1 MNQAERRL
9 FLIKYL
15 LAESPRY
22 SGTTIPADAEGQKI
36 LLRSLMNVREAAPA
50 SNEFYRIQDEYLQES
65 IRDRGIT
72 DVADIESVGRRF
84 SAGAPELFGDSLFL
98 WRGDITTLRVDA
110 IVNAANSGM
119 TGCWQPC
126 HSCIDKAAPTSI
138 TQVYNKRMAKT
149 LLFLTDKAKEL
160 KEAYDSV
167 SNEMGNIYYR
177 DFTDKEILQF
187 EEYLNRIRV
196 NLEEWS
202 DK

>member
-36 LLRSLMNVREAAPA
+36 LLRSLMTVREAAPA
-50 SNEFYRIQDEYLQES
+50 SDEFYRIQDEYLQES
-65 IRDRGIT
+65 IRGRGIT
-72 DVADIESVGRRF
+72 DVADIESIGSRF
-84 SAGAPELFGDSLFL
+84 SAGAPDMFGDSLFL

>member
-50 SNEFYRIQDEYLQES
+50 SDEFYRIQDEYLQES

-84 SAGAPELFGDSLFL
+84 SAGAPDLFGDTLFL

>member
-50 SNEFYRIQDEYLQES
+50 SDEFYRIQDEYLQES

-72 DVADIESVGRRF
+72 DVANIESVGRRF
-84 SAGAPELFGDSLFL
+84 SAGAPDLFGDSLFL